1 MKKINLL
8 LPVVALLLTLNSCKT
23 SLQIE
28 KPKESYL
35 PSSLAP
41 AVSELPLAVELD
53 VKKLEASINKK
64 MNGVIFEGSNLTD
77 KDLSVRVSKAQNFTF
92 TINNNVI
99 EYRVPLKVWARFAWK
114 VEKFGYTIGDK
125 YEANGSIALTY
136 KTTISIDKNWKLV
149 SKTSGSGY
157 EWIETPKISVIGVNV
172 PVTPIASLA
181 LSQCDK
187 LISNQIDK
195 SLSEMVDLKKYI
207 SMAWTEA
214 QKPRQVNA
222 DNNVWLRITPKDIYL
237 SPFTTTANKLN
248 LALAM
253 YAQIESFIGV
263 QPAANPTVALPPF
276 KYVNRP
282 AQQFNLNIGADVTFD
297 KIADM
302 AKKQLVGK
310 TFEQAGK
317 KITITDLSLYG
328 SNGKAVFMADV
339 EGSLKGRI
347 YFTGNLIYNAE
358 KTAIE
363 ITEPEFELKTSDAL
377 VKTAG
382 WLLHGMILNKLT
394 PYLTYSVKDKIE
406 EMKADVNKMM
416 ANYSIMDGVSVQGKL
431 NSVTVTDLSLV
442 PGAVRI
448 QANVKGNIGLKV
460 QELNF

>member
-8 LPVVALLLTLNSCKT
+8 LPVAALLLTLNSCKT

-92 TINNNVI
+92 TVNNNVI

-149 SKTSGSGY
+149 SKTAASGY

-222 DNNVWLRITPKDIYL
+222 ENNVWLRITPKDIYL

-297 KIADM
+297 KIAEM

-310 TFEQAGK
+310 TFEQSGK

-358 KTAIE
+358 KTAVE
-363 ITEPEFELKTSDAL
+363 ITEPEFEVKTSDAL

>member
-8 LPVVALLLTLNSCKT
+8 LPVAALLLTLNSCKT

-149 SKTSGSGY
+149 SKTAASGY
-157 EWIETPKISVIGVNV
+157 EWIETPKISVVGVNV
-172 PVTPIASLA
+172 PVTPIASMA

-297 KIADM
+297 KIAEM

-310 TFEQAGK
+310 TFEQSGK

-347 YFTGNLIYNAE
+347 YFTGNLTYNAE
-358 KTAIE
+358 KTAVE
-363 ITEPEFELKTSDAL
+363 ITEPEFEVKTSDAL

>member
-406 EMKADVNKMM
+406 EMKTDVNKMM
-416 ANYSIMDGVSVQGKL
+416 ANYSIMDGVSLQGKL
-431 NSVTVTDLSLV
+431 NSVTVMDLSLV